1 MGESVA
7 GERHDD
13 FRRNGNAGRLDR
25 HEEDNGGVS
34 AAADEP
40 NQNFDEFFG
49 HAV

>member
-13 FRRNGNAGRLDR
+13 FRRDGDAGRLDR
-25 HEEDNGGVS
+25 HEEDNAEVS
-34 AAADEP
+34 AAGDEADEDC
-40 NQNFDEFFG
+40 DELFG